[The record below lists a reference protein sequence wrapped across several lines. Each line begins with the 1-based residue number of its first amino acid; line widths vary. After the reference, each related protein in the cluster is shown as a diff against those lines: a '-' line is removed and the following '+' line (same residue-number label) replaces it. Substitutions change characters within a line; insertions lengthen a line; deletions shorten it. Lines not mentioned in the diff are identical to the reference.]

1 MEENPAVGGGI
12 GQGDGDGGP
21 LSIFLIVIF
30 LHIVHEFVDH
40 HKKRG
45 SGSSEQIQLR
55 QEIKQ
60 LLKEANSLS
69 TPSTFAQAAKLRRT
83 AAAKEKELMKK
94 QGEQNKEKKMSF
106 DMYAKAL
113 LVFKVCLYAGLTWR
127 FWSIPVAAVPQQL
140 LQPFGRVLSWRGG
153 SATGFV
159 TVGIIPWLVVTSR
172 VSKFA
177 CQKAAKIISSR

>member
-1 MEENPAVGGGI
+1 MVEEKPVVVGG
-12 GQGDGDGGP
+12 DGAP

-30 LHIVHEFVDH
+30 LHILHEFLEH
-40 HKKRG
+40 LKKRG
-45 SGSSEQIQLR
+45 LGSSEQIKLR

-94 QGEQNKEKKMSF
+94 QGEENKENKMSF
-106 DMYAKAL
+106 DMYARAL
-113 LVFKVCLYAGLTWR
+113 LVFKVCLYTGLTWR
-127 FWSIPVAAVPQQL
+127 FWSDPVAAVPQQL
-140 LQPFGRVLSWRGG
+140 LQPFGRVLSWRGSSG
-153 SATGFV
+153 TGLV
-159 TVGIIPWLVVTSR
+159 TVGIIPWLVITSR

-177 CQKAAKIISSR
+177 CQKVAKIVSSR